1 MMGFRRYGQDR
12 QKKVLPYSRREIIRQ
27 LVRERK
33 HQKLTQRELAEKTGL
48 KQSNISRLETGK
60 SNPSLDLLQRVAEG
74 LGKELHVEI
83 R

>member
-1 MMGFRRYGQDR
+1 MGFRRYGQDR
-12 QKKVLPYSRREIIRQ
+12 QNQPHSRCEIIRQ